1 MNFEPPH
8 SFFAKSL
15 AFGEEK
21 DATGDV
27 MTHMVQMRRD
37 RIDAPSEI
45 AVVREVDLFAWPE
58 ALGDSKFE

>member
-1 MNFEPPH
+1 MDFEPAN
-8 SFFAKSL
+8 SVFAKSL

-21 DATGDV
+21 NATGDV
-27 MTHMVQMRRD
+27 MTHVVQVRRD
-37 RIDAPSEI
+37 WIDAPSEI